1 MTAPFPTVAPSSLS
15 VNARRLVAANPL
27 FDGIEDAMS
36 QWGSYVSY
44 TAEKR
49 DAAKT
54 EADKAKYDIRMWK
67 RRTQMLAKTTATT
80 QMYAN
85 ATLNDPSA
93 PPQAKAA
100 ARTTLAFRKQVLEAV
115 TKSNMATTLEAVK
128 AAREEGEEAKW
139 RMLTA
144 SQYMMFGNDTIKTIA
159 NPPPTTK
166 PLGAC
171 PAETVRYDAN
181 RGTPR
186 QRKLLDY
193 LTQKGLELI
202 THLHATRPAEE
213 PTKKLVDSWNRQVVA
228 LSETSDLT
236 SGVMGSFQ
244 YKTGCL
250 GVAFDSFSSLPRM
263 LTRLIHELTHG
274 AAPVGS
280 SHGPDFYAIYR
291 KYMRIATEELGWTLE
306 GTCRET
312 CFGEK
317 FEKGYDPKKACPKC
331 VWQQDPA
338 TCGNK
343 AKPSLCEP
351 KEEDRERLLLKY
363 NTPEMKA
370 YLGLGSSRTTP
381 RTTTTKNK
389 A

>member
-1 MTAPFPTVAPSSLS
+1 MSAPFPTVAPSSLS
-15 VNARRLVAANPL
+15 LNAKKLVAANPQ
-27 FDGIEDAMS
+27 FDGIEQAMAD
-36 QWGSYVSY
+36 WGSYVAY
-44 TAEKR
+44 NVEQR

-54 EADKAKYDIRMWK
+54 EAEKEKYAIRMLR

-93 PPQAKAA
+93 SLQAKAA
-100 ARTTLAFRKQVLEAV
+100 AKTTLAFRKQVLEAV
-115 TKSNMATTLEAVK
+115 TKANAVTTLESVK
-128 AAREEGEEAKW
+128 SAKEEGEQAKW
-139 RMLTA
+139 RMLEA
-144 SQYMMFGNDTIKTIA
+144 SRYMMSGNDAAKTIS
-159 NPPPTTK
+159 NPPPTTR
-166 PLGAC
+166 PTQAC
-171 PAETVRYDAN
+171 PTGEKYDAT

-193 LTQKGLELI
+193 LTAKGLEFV
-202 THLHATRPAEE
+202 THLHATRPGEE
-213 PTKKLVDSWNRQVVA
+213 STKKLIFDWNRQVVA

-236 SGVMGSFQ
+236 SGLMGSFN
-244 YKTGCL
+244 YSTGCL

-263 LTRLIHELTHG
+263 LTRLIHELCHG
-274 AAPVGS
+274 ASPRGS
-280 SHGPDFYAIYR
+280 SHGPAFYAIFR
-291 KYMRIATEELGWTLE
+291 KYLRIASEELGWTLE

-312 CFGEK
+312 CFGDK
-317 FEKGYDPKKACPKC
+317 FEEGYDPKTACPKC

-338 TCGNK
+338 TCGDR

-351 KEEDRERLLLKY
+351 KKEDRERLLLKY

-370 YLGLGSSRTTP
+370 FLGLG
-381 RTTTTKNK
+381 TTTKKK